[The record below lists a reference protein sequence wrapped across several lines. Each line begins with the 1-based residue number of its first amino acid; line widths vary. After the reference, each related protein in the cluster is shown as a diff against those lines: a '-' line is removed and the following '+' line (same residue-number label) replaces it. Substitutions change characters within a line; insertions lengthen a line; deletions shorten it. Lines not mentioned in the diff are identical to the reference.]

1 MVLFVYSRKFVIR
14 NVMKL
19 SRKVSRIVWIVVS
32 VIAVLGM
39 IAFTLLPVIY
49 YR

>member
-1 MVLFVYSRKFVIR
+1 
-14 NVMKL
+14 MKL
-19 SRKVSRIVWIVVS
+19 SRKTSRAIWVTIS
-32 VIAVLGM
+32 IIGVISM

>member
-1 MVLFVYSRKFVIR
+1 
-14 NVMKL
+14 MKL
-19 SRKVSRIVWIVVS
+19 SRKISRAIWIIVS

>member
-1 MVLFVYSRKFVIR
+1 MKLPR
-14 NVMKL
+14 NVT
-19 SRKVSRIVWIVVS
+19 RAIWVVVS
-32 VIAVLGM
+32 VIAVIGM

>member
-1 MVLFVYSRKFVIR
+1 
-14 NVMKL
+14 MKV
-19 SRKVSRIVWIVVS
+19 SHKVSRAVWITAS
-32 VIAVLGM
+32 IIAVLGM